1 MKLKKIVNATLH
13 RGDGSRPTSNA
24 TVIFNESGII
34 FAGDTREAPSAEDA
48 ECIDA
53 SGAPV
58 CPGYIDIHHHG
69 AAGHAYDDGPE
80 AAQASL
86 AAHRLHGTTRSVLS
100 LVTGDIDKVEQ
111 RIRDLV
117 PLVKSDPLILG
128 LHPEGPCLHPDH
140 KGAHPEHLLRDPE
153 PTIVE
158 RLIEAGEGTVKQ
170 FTLAPERTGGLDSC
184 ALLAKRG
191 VAAAVGHTSA
201 TFEQA
206 EQAFETGASILTHAF
221 NGMKG
226 IHHRAPGP
234 VIAALRNENVWIE
247 VINDGIHV
255 HPAVVRS
262 LFLEASERIVL
273 VTDSMSATC
282 NPDGEYMLGDLPVI
296 VTGGKA
302 MLKEGNSLAGS
313 TLTMDYAVSNAV
325 KNVGV
330 PLEVAIAAATHHPA
344 KAIGVGDEF
353 GLIEP
358 NYPADLLILDPD
370 TLLPTTII
378 AAGNNIY
385 AA

>member
-1 MKLKKIVNATLH
+1 MNLRKIVNATLY
-13 RGDGSRPTSNA
+13 RGDGSKPLSDA
-24 TVIFNESGII
+24 TIIFNEAGII
-34 FAGDTREAPSAEDA
+34 FAGETREAPGVEES

-53 SGAPV
+53 FGAPV

-69 AAGHAYDDGPE
+69 AAGHAYDDGAE
-80 AAQASL
+80 AAKAAL

-117 PLVKSDPLILG
+117 PLVKNDPLVLG

-206 EQAFETGASILTHAF
+206 QQAFVNGASILTHAF

-234 VIAALRNENVWIE
+234 VIAALRDKNVWIE

-262 LFLEASERIVL
+262 LFLEAPERIVL
-273 VTDSMSATC
+273 VTDSMSAAC

-296 VTGGKA
+296 VTDGKA

-330 PLEVAIAAATHHPA
+330 PLEIAIAAATHQPA
-344 KAIGVGDEF
+344 KAIGMGDQY
-353 GLIEP
+353 GLLDP
-358 NYPADLLILDPD
+358 NYPADLLILDPS

-378 AAGNNIY
+378 AAGTDIY